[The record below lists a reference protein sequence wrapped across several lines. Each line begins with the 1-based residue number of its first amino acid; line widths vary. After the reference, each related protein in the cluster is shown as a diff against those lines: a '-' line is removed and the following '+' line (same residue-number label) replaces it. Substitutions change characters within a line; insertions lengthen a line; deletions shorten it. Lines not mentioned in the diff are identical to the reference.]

1 MAQPIPH
8 RDEHTRKYFAEC
20 VAFRQL
26 VRIALIGY
34 STAASFCD
42 SPKIAVKTM
51 KIGILTL
58 PLHTNY
64 GGILQAWALQ
74 TVLQRMGH
82 DVEVFGIKPQNG
94 RAWYLMPLVWGSRI
108 IRKCIGRYQS
118 DIFNEYWQRKEEQHK
133 FKRVKS
139 FANKNINLQI
149 IDSLGSLSEFLYDGI
164 IVGSDQIWREV
175 YIRYLWR
182 CENPE
187 SAFLYHLRDTD
198 LLKIAYGASFGIDKW
213 TFSQMTTQN
222 IKQALSA
229 FESISVRETSAVGLL
244 KENVD
249 IDSTHVCDPTMLIT
263 AEEYKRQ
270 FKIKDGRNSGIVSY
284 ILDPSDLSK
293 ALVDKIS
300 SNTNQSASEI
310 NVPDTAGIYP
320 SVERWVEMIATSKM
334 VVTDSFH
341 GCIFSLIFRKPLIF
355 IENSSRGNA
364 RFQSLIE
371 TFGIADNI
379 VRDIKDFDLS
389 KSYSL
394 PKDIDN
400 TVETIVS
407 RSMTFL
413 RQNLVK

>member
-1 MAQPIPH
+1 
-8 RDEHTRKYFAEC
+8 
-20 VAFRQL
+20 
-26 VRIALIGY
+26 
-34 STAASFCD
+34 
-42 SPKIAVKTM
+42 M

-64 GGILQAWALQ
+64 GGILQAWTLQ

-300 SNTNQSASEI
+300 SNTNQSVSEI

-320 SVERWVEMIATSKM
+320 SVERWVEIIATSKM

-400 TVETIVS
+400 TIETIVS